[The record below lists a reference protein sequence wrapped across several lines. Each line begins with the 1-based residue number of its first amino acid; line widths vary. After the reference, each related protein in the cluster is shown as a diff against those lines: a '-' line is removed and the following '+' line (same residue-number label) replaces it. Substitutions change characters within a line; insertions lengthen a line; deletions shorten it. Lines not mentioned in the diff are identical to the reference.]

1 MENKTLMTFSERQLH
16 DVIERIVIYCG
27 LMPVVIIF
35 GVFGNIMTL
44 VILFKEKDLSTTSIY
59 IKTLAVT
66 DLQTLLTRGA
76 VMFSIWWQVFW
87 PEKYILWTVN
97 SASLYLLS
105 TFPEKISRCIT
116 VVIVFDRIIAVK
128 WPYKYKSICTPRRA
142 IISMIVIYSVF
153 MITSFPIIA
162 DAFIYLSSTTAKSI
176 TQEYPTTD
184 SERDQYMAARALN
197 SDVIRIFHTFTRVIE
212 FALILVTVVGNVAI
226 VHGMRKGAVINP
238 TLNTASEQR
247 QRQQRQITKLCLT
260 VSFTFLFLWGP
271 SDIYVFLVLTER
283 MKASNCIGY
292 NIFGFLSTLN
302 SAVNFVIYAVT
313 HTKYRKAYFAILP
326 CTNSTA
332 EDANQ
337 DSRIRNVNVTAI
349 ANVSAETD
357 VWYMYNKRLK
367 RPHRA
372 PEYNVPPFRQICKG
386 GHPVFPR
393 FRPENYKLVRRR
405 RDLASCQV
413 SLNSLQQ
420 C

>member
-1 MENKTLMTFSERQLH
+1 MSQMENKTLMAVYDRQLH
-16 DVIERIVIYCG
+16 QVVERVVIFCG

-44 VILFKEKDLSTTSIY
+44 VVLFKEKDVSTTSIY

-76 VMFSIWWQVFW
+76 VMCSIWWQVFW

-128 WPYKYKSICTPRRA
+128 WPFKYKSICTTRRA
-142 IISMIVIYSVF
+142 VLSMIVIYSVLV
-153 MITSFPIIA
+153 ITSFPIIT
-162 DAFIYLSSTTAKSI
+162 DVFIYLYANKEKPA

-184 SERDQYMAARALN
+184 SERDQYMEARALN
-197 SDVIRIFHTFTRVIE
+197 SDVIRLFHTFTRVIE
-212 FALILVTVVGNVAI
+212 FALIPVTVVGNVAI
-226 VHGMRKGAVINP
+226 VRGMRKGAVINP

-247 QRQQRQITKLCLT
+247 QRQQRQTTKLCLT
-260 VSFTFLFLWGP
+260 VSFTFLFLCGP
-271 SDIYVFLVLTER
+271 SDIYVFFVLTDR

-313 HTKYRKAYFAILP
+313 HTKYRKAYLAILP
-326 CTNSTA
+326 CTKSTA
-332 EDANQ
+332 VDANQ
-337 DSRIRNVNVTAI
+337 ESRVRNVNVQTI
-349 ANVSAETD
+349 ANVSVATD
-357 VWYMYNKRLK
+357 VWYMYNKRLTG
-367 RPHRA
+367 PHI
-372 PEYNVPPFRQICKG
+372 V
-386 GHPVFPR
+386 HPSIMCHLLDR
-393 FRPENYKLVRRR
+393 SAR
-405 RDLASCQV
+405 V
-413 SLNSLQQ
+413 SILFFHSARKTQT